1 MNKIINSEILSHFI
15 CISSFSLLSLLIF
28 YPVLQG
34 KKIMQ
39 SDTQQYLAMS
49 KQLRDFRIK
58 KNEDLYWID
67 NAYCGMPTYQLGAKY
82 RYDLLTPIHKL
93 LKFLPHPSYMTFIYF
108 LGFYVFILSF
118 GFKNRYAF
126 FGAICYGLSTYL
138 LIIIQV
144 GHNTKAVAL
153 GYLPFVFASLNYIF
167 KNKSIW
173 PMIALSLL
181 MGLQI
186 RSNHYQISYY
196 MFILIGIFLSF
207 KLLEFF
213 RDKKLKVFGFKSL
226 KIFFSILIAL
236 RLNATS
242 LLSTY
247 EYSKYSTRG
256 KSDLTID
263 ENGKPLEITE
273 GLPYDYIT
281 QFSMGIF
288 ESLNIIIPR
297 VTGGSST
304 ENLGVDSNFYREIRS
319 LGFSP
324 SQSTSLSSNVPT
336 YWGEQP
342 ILEAPPYVG
351 ITVVFLSFFTIF
363 ISSVRKKYIWIYIGI
378 ILSILLSWGK
388 NLDFLTKIF
397 VEYFPLYNKFRAVS
411 SIQVLLEFCFP
422 VLATIGLYSFFE
434 ISKNKSFSTL
444 IKSYLFFLTLLM
456 LIYFS
461 SYTLSF
467 SSKMDSYYGQI
478 FGPELM
484 QLIMK
489 SRIEIFKYD
498 VLRAIFFVS
507 LISTPLFL
515 FLKNKLSKGM
525 TFTLITFFVFFDLI
539 SICNRYLD
547 RGLFLKASM
556 INKFYNVNNA
566 DKQILKD
573 TSYFRVFQPS
583 STMQNARAS
592 FFHNSIGGYHGAK
605 PRRLEQIY
613 KLFIKSKKTELLD
626 ILNVKYIIKDKEGNA
641 NAIEN
646 PNNLGLAWFTEKL
659 IFKENPDSIYMDL
672 LKFDLRETAIIEG
685 FSGDGDSLN
694 FSNKRRISKISLLNN
709 KPQEKIYSIE
719 SNKPGF
725 VVFSEMFYPGWRA
738 EINNEKS
745 DIYRVD
751 FILRGLF
758 VPKGKNKIKFYFEP
772 VSIKYGSFLQIISI
786 IFLIGLIFI
795 SSKKIFLKKIRINL

>member
-1 MNKIINSEILSHFI
+1 MKKILNSEILSHFI
-15 CISSFSLLSLLIF
+15 YISSFSLLSLLIF
-28 YPVLQG
+28 YPILQG

-49 KQLRDFRIK
+49 KQLQDSRIE
-58 KNEDLYWID
+58 KNEELYWID

-82 RYDLLTPIHKL
+82 PYDLLTPIHKL
-93 LKFLPHPSYMTFIYF
+93 LKFLPHPAHMVFIYL
-108 LGFYVFILSF
+108 LGFYVFILSL
-118 GFKNRYAF
+118 GFKNKYAF
-126 FGAICYGLSTYL
+126 FGAICYGFSTYL

-173 PMIALSLL
+173 PMILLSLL

-196 MFILIGIFLSF
+196 MFILVGIFLSF

-213 RDKKLKVFGFKSL
+213 RDKKLKLFGFKSL

-236 RLNATS
+236 GLNATS
-242 LLSTY
+242 LFSTY

-263 ENGKPLEITE
+263 ENGKLLQNTG
-273 GLPYDYIT
+273 GLSYDYIT

-297 VTGGSST
+297 VNGGSST
-304 ENLGVDSNFYREIRS
+304 ENLGVDSSFYQEIRN

-324 SQSTSLSSNVPT
+324 SQSASLSSNVPT
-336 YWGEQP
+336 YWGDQP

-351 ITVVFLSFFTIF
+351 ITVVFLSIFTVF
-363 ISSVRKKYIWIYIGI
+363 IPSVRKKYFWIYFGI
-378 ILSILLSWGK
+378 ILSFLLSWGK
-388 NLDFLTKIF
+388 NFDFLTKFF

-411 SIQVLLEFCFP
+411 SIQVILEFCFP
-422 VLATIGLYSFFE
+422 ILATIGLYSFFE
-434 ISKNKSFSTL
+434 ISKNKSFSVL
-444 IKSYLFFLTLLM
+444 IKTYLFFLILLI
-456 LIYFS
+456 LIYLS
-461 SYTLSF
+461 SFTLSF
-467 SSKMDSYYGQI
+467 SSKIDSYYGQI

-484 QLIMK
+484 LLIK
-489 SRIEIFKYD
+489 KTRLEIFKYD

-507 LISTPLFL
+507 LIFTPLLL
-515 FLKNKLSKGM
+515 FLKNKLSGTM
-525 TFTLITFFVFFDLI
+525 TFSIIVFFVFFDLI
-539 SICNRYLD
+539 NIGNRYLD
-547 RGLFLKASM
+547 RELFLKPSR
-556 INKFYNVNNA
+556 INKFYDENNA
-566 DKQILKD
+566 DKEILKD

-605 PRRLEQIY
+605 PRRLEQFY
-613 KLFIKSKKTELLD
+613 KLFLKTKKTTLLD
-626 ILNVKYIIKDKEGNA
+626 ILNVKYVIEEKDGKA

-646 PNNLGLAWFTEKL
+646 PNNLGLAWFTENL
-659 IFKENPDSIYMDL
+659 IFKQNPDSIYMDL
-672 LKFDLRETAIIEG
+672 LKFNLRETAIIE
-685 FSGDGDSLN
+685 SITKDSVS
-694 FSNKRRISKISLLNN
+694 FSNEGRVSQINLLKN

-738 EINNEKS
+738 EINNENAE
-745 DIYRVD
+745 IYRVD

-758 VPKGKNKIKFYFEP
+758 VPKGNNKIKFYFEP
-772 VSIKYGSFLQIISI
+772 NPIKHGSFIQSISI
-786 IFLIGLIFI
+786 IILICIAFI
-795 SSKKIFLKKIRINL
+795 STKNIFKKNRMSQ